1 MNSKR
6 ISVTDLKAGDV
17 LLSAG
22 EISVSTFGLI
32 DALILML
39 DGGLYT
45 HAAYWDGSH
54 LIEATTRGVVSDALD
69 PELKGQAFVDVYRF
83 KSDSGHHLG
92 DKGWSAA
99 DTTKVAK
106 SYVGAAYSYSDLVL
120 LALLLIAKK
129 TISFTD
135 LELAAISLVF
145 IEAVAVLEELS
156 GEGKR
161 SQICSSLIYEVFE
174 QAVPAQYALT
184 VSDALGGESVKD
196 LADSFAESIKSRHSE
211 LATSVTRFAEAYVEH
226 MGTSLPVLAGLV
238 TPKSL
243 QDSPNLCL
251 VGRLEKPSLN

>member
-1 MNSKR
+1 MNSKH

-22 EISVSTFGLI
+22 ELSFSTFGVI
-32 DALILML
+32 DWLILKL
-39 DGGLYT
+39 DGGPYT

-83 KSDSGHHLG
+83 VSDSGHHLG
-92 DKGWSAA
+92 DKGWSAE
-99 DTTKVAK
+99 DITKVAK
-106 SYVGAAYSYSDLVL
+106 SYVAAAYSYSDLVL

-129 TISFTD
+129 TMTFTD
-135 LELAAISLVF
+135 LELAAINLVF

-156 GEGKR
+156 GEGTK

-174 QAVPAQYALT
+174 KAVPAQYALKVT
-184 VSDALGGESVKD
+184 DALGGESVED
-196 LADSFAESIKSRHSE
+196 LAESFAVKVKSRNSE
-211 LATSVTRFAEAYVEH
+211 LAASVTSFAEAYAKH
-226 MGTSLPVLAGLV
+226 MGTSLAVVAGLV

-243 QDSPNLCL
+243 QESPNLNL
-251 VGRLEKPSLN
+251 VGRLAKPSLS